1 MPKRPL
7 NRLFATSA
15 AALALAAAG
24 AAHAGT
30 NELTFTGTNVSGD
43 VFAQTTGDD
52 VTAIWGSITDA
63 DIGPGSF
70 TITGLSPY
78 ASSDNTF
85 NAGGP
90 FVTLGGLS
98 FKTAGGGDFNLA
110 DLDGYPGY
118 SGYFFLSSTLDSG
131 GSFSSVGMTSVTLAA
146 TAVPEAGNLAL
157 MATGLLA
164 LAAAQRWR
172 RRVAR

>member
-1 MPKRPL
+1 MPKR
-7 NRLFATSA
+7 RLTSILATSA

-24 AAHAGT
+24 AARAGT
-30 NELTFTGTNVSGD
+30 YELTFAGTNVSGD
-43 VFAQTTGDD
+43 VFAQTAGDD

-98 FKTAGGGDFNLA
+98 FQTAGGGDFNLA

-118 SGYFFLSSTLDSG
+118 SGYYFLSSTLNSG
-131 GSFSSVGMTSVTLAA
+131 GGFASVGMTAVALSVTP
-146 TAVPEAGNLAL
+146 VPEPANLAL

-164 LAAAQRWR
+164 LAGAWRWR